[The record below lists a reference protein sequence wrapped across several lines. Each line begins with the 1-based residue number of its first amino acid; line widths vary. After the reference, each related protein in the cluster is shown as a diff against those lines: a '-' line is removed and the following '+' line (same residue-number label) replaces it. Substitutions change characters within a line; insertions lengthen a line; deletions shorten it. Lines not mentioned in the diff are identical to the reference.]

1 MRCAIVMAS
10 ALTKARRWDAAHFLG
25 DVETLRGDQVAKAE
39 RAVKDAES
47 RLGTAK
53 RKQADEQARVQAMH
67 ESGAVTPITSSPPG
81 DQP

>member
-1 MRCAIVMAS
+1 MAS

-25 DVETLRGDQVAKAE
+25 DVETLRGDHVAKAE
-39 RAVKDAES
+39 RALKDAES

-53 RKQADEQARVQAMH
+53 RKQADEQARVQAMN
-67 ESGAVTPITSSPPG
+67 ESGAVTPITSMPPG